1 MPILDTT
8 AVAAVLKTQY
18 TQKKVQNLVYEQSPL
33 FAMIPKRKD
42 FFGDSKVVAVQI
54 GSPQAAGHNFA
65 VAQANLTPTTY
76 KKFVVTRVRDY
87 IFANLSTEAVD
98 AASNDQGGLLTVMKR
113 EFDNAF
119 YTMGRRINTALFQ
132 KGGGLIGQIKTGG
145 ITGSTIT
152 LSDPNQIVNFEI
164 GQVLNLATTDGTTGA
179 KKTGTLTV
187 AGVNRDAGIITTSV
201 AVATGIPT
209 AAALDFIFQ
218 NGDFEAT
225 NQGLAGIAAWV
236 PKTAPVGG
244 DNFYGLDRSI
254 DSRLYGLRY
263 TAGAGGPI
271 EETLIQAAAK
281 LAREGGRPDV
291 AVMNPLDL
299 ANLVTALGS
308 KVIYDRSKS
317 VDNPDF
323 GFEHISFLSPGAGG
337 KIKVLPDLNVQTG
350 DCWLL
355 ETKSW
360 CFETLKD
367 APRILDLDGLQML
380 RSPNSD
386 DYQFRIGWYGNLT
399 CDAPGHNSYVAL

>member
-18 TQKKVQNLVYEQSPL
+18 TQKKVQNLVYKQSPL

-42 FFGDSKVVAVQI
+42 FYGDSKVISVQI
-54 GSPQAAGHNFA
+54 GNPQAAGHNFA

-87 IFANLSTEAVD
+87 IFANLATEAVD
-98 AASNDQGGLLTVMKR
+98 AASNDQGSLLTVMKR

-132 KGGGLIGQIKTGG
+132 KGGGLIGQIRTGG
-145 ITGSTIT
+145 ISGSTIT
-152 LSDPNQIVNFEI
+152 LADPNQIVNFEI
-164 GQVLNLATTDGTTGA
+164 GMVLNLATTDGTTGA
-179 KKTGTLTV
+179 KRTGTLTV
-187 AGVNRDAGIITTSV
+187 AGVNRDSGVITTSV
-201 AVATGIPT
+201 AVTTGIPA

-236 PKTAPVGG
+236 PKTAPTTG

-263 TAGAGGPI
+263 TAGSGGPI

-281 LAREGGRPDV
+281 LAREGGTPDV

-299 ANLVTALGS
+299 ANLVVALGS
-308 KVIYDRSKS
+308 KVIYDRSTA

-323 GFEHISFLSPGAGG
+323 GFKTLVLIGPGGP
-337 KIKVLPDLNVQTG
+337 IKVIGDLNVQTG

-355 ETKSW
+355 QTDTW

-367 APRILDLDGLQML
+367 GPRILDLDGLQML
-380 RSPNSD
+380 RSANSD

-399 CDAPGHNSYVAL
+399 CTAPGWNMYVQL